1 MHLQDDDDAHD
12 VTQAAIA
19 AAEKMGLDCLSGKR
33 TLQQMNI
40 GAAAVGIV
48 SGESLMTILITTKAM
63 KSFDLLSGDRA
74 HSIMMLGPVQGG
86 YSTPKP

>member
-1 MHLQDDDDAHD
+1 MVFALEDDDDAHD

-40 GAAAVGIV
+40 GVAATVV
-48 SGESLMTILITTKAM
+48 DHL
-63 KSFDLLSGDRA
+63 
-74 HSIMMLGPVQGG
+74 
-86 YSTPKP
+86 